1 MKKKY
6 LLIAISVLF
15 LLTFSTSCGNGKST
29 NDKSG
34 TEENTENSDKY
45 DAEKNDS
52 LIRDFITNMYEKEL
66 YYNYDFLEAHC
77 TKKMLKY
84 LKDEYEYEYG
94 GDGYAGYLFRTGAQ
108 DDKPGAEDVK
118 DKVLK
123 ITKDSEGWY
132 HYTFTDGG
140 WRGENKIKVRVENGK
155 VMVDEVERVNNE
167 YAEAGNREFEEIE
180 SSMIDSLHFDEKVN
194 HVYKIADTRK
204 IPDMGN
210 DQYSVCWYVDTV
222 EWGSDLK
229 KSYIYSKIEFKK
241 GDAVIASFCD
251 DDGWS
256 YIIGDENS
264 KAIMFK
270 SFKLDS
276 NHTALV
282 FRGGVYSDGVST
294 LTVFVLS
301 GNEVKLVFNKLYDIE
316 KIEKDKVF
324 LVRDKYAEKPI
335 KCGYLSFLDG
345 HISIVSK
352 EYPKG
357 KIIF

>member
-1 MKKKY
+1 MKNKY
-6 LLIAISVLF
+6 LLIAISAFF
-15 LLTFSTSCGNGKST
+15 LLTFATSCNNSKGA
-29 NDKSG
+29 NDKSEI
-34 TEENTENSDKY
+34 EENTENSDKS

-52 LIRDFITNMYEKEL
+52 LIRDFITNMYENEL

-84 LKDEYEYEYG
+84 LKDEFEYN

-108 DDKPGAEDVK
+108 DYKPGAEDVK
-118 DKVLK
+118 NKVLSIK
-123 ITKDSEGWY
+123 IDSEGWY
-132 HYTFTDGG
+132 HYMFTDGG
-140 WRGENKIKVRVENGK
+140 WRGENKIKVCVENGEVK
-155 VMVDEVERVNNE
+155 VDKLERVYDE
-167 YAEAGNREFEEIE
+167 LAEKYIRESVDID
-180 SSMIDSLHFDEKVN
+180 SLMIDSLYFNEKRD
-194 HVYKIADTRK
+194 HAYMIADTKK

-264 KAIMFK
+264 KAMMFK

>member
-6 LLIAISVLF
+6 LLIAISALF

-34 TEENTENSDKY
+34 IEENIENSDKY

-180 SSMIDSLHFDEKVN
+180 SSMIDPLYFDEKSD
-194 HVYKIADTRK
+194 HAYMIADTKK

-210 DQYSVCWYVDTV
+210 DQYTVSWY
-222 EWGSDLK
+222 
-229 KSYIYSKIEFKK
+229 
-241 GDAVIASFCD
+241 
-251 DDGWS
+251 
-256 YIIGDENS
+256 
-264 KAIMFK
+264 
-270 SFKLDS
+270 
-276 NHTALV
+276 
-282 FRGGVYSDGVST
+282 
-294 LTVFVLS
+294 
-301 GNEVKLVFNKLYDIE
+301 
-316 KIEKDKVF
+316 F
-324 LVRDKYAEKPI
+324 L
-335 KCGYLSFLDG
+335 
-345 HISIVSK
+345 
-352 EYPKG
+352 
-357 KIIF
+357 